1 MDFRRWIVF
10 RKNGIVRYGFKKY
23 DKHTFI
29 PYVYQYDIYNPN
41 KNGTSGNKISTESEC
56 LCDFDQC
63 NDETA
68 ILNAKY
74 TGGAHQVWIIKSL
87 DIT

>member
-1 MDFRRWIVF
+1 MDLRNMI
-10 RKNGIVRYGFKKY
+10 N
-23 DKHTFI
+23 KHTFI
-29 PYVYQYDIYNPN
+29 PYVYQYDIYHPN
-41 KNGTSGNKISTESEC
+41 KNGTSGNAISTEIEC

-74 TGGAHQVWIIKSL
+74 TGGAHQVWIIIKSL
-87 DIT
+87 GLNT